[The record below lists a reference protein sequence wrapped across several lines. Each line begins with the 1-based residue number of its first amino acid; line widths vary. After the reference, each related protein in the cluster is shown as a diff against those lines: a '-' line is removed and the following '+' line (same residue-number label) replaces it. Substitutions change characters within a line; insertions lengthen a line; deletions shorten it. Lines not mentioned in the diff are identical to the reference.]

1 MAFMLPALGGLLGSM
16 IFKKEGGV
24 VGAVPPVQS
33 ANLSKLMSGT
43 HPVKQMRM
51 VTQPLLPKM
60 LKRGGKVHKKKKGK
74 K

>member
-1 MAFMLPALGGLLGSM
+1 LASALGGL
-16 IFKKEGGV
+16 IFRKEGGV
-24 VGAVPPVQS
+24 VSAVPPVQS

-51 VTQPLLPKM
+51 ITQPLLPKM